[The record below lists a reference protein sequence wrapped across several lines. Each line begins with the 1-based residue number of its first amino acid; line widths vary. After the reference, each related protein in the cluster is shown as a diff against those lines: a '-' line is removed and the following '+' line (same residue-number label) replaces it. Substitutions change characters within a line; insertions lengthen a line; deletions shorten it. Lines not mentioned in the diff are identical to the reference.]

1 MICIICDLI
10 KIILM
15 PLRMLRTR
23 CLAVPLL
30 RHIQPFHLACLDQ
43 LLFAEV
49 GTAYTASG
57 ATTCQHL
64 STFNLCR
71 LAY

>member
-1 MICIICDLI
+1 
-10 KIILM
+10 M

-23 CLAVPLL
+23 CLAVPPL

-43 LLFAEV
+43 LLFAAEV
-49 GTAYTASG
+49 GCTAYTASG

-64 STFNLCR
+64 STC
-71 LAY
+71 AV